1 MNIKSDY
8 IIVGA
13 GSAGCVLASRLTEN
27 PKCTVTLI
35 EAGGNDINPLI
46 HIPAG
51 YVKTMLNPNIN
62 WMYKTQSSSVLNN
75 RNIDFPRG
83 KVLGGSSAINGMLYV
98 RGQAADYDS
107 WAKLGNKGWAF
118 KDLLPYFTRSQNSE
132 EIEKN
137 SLRKDYLNK
146 KFHGIGGPLN
156 VADIRSNYEI
166 LDKLII
172 AAETCGYPKNND
184 FNGKSQEGFGYYQV
198 TQKNGLRAS
207 TKHSFL
213 DPIKNRKNLN
223 VLTNCHV
230 KSLIFQNNDFETSN
244 SRKVIGINYFQQNLE
259 KKLYVNQEVIIS
271 AGTINSPQIL
281 ELSGIGEPQTLKNLG
296 IAVRNEVPGVG
307 NNLSDHFISR
317 LSWELKRNISLNKS
331 ARGIPFLI
339 EILKFLFLRKGLLS
353 LPAGI
358 LGGFVK
364 SNNKL
369 ENPDIQFHIAHA
381 SFENPEKRIF
391 HKFPGITL
399 GPCQLKPKSKGH
411 VHITSKNPFSPPKI
425 QPNYLENH
433 LDQQVH
439 IAGMKIAREIM
450 GSDLMTREIIR
461 ETKPG
466 ENLRSNEDLIDY
478 AKQTGVTLYHPTSTC
493 KMGPNIRQ
501 GDVVNDKLEVYGMS
515 GLRIVDASIM
525 PQIVSGNTNA
535 PTIMIAEKG
544 ADLIRGQ

>member
-1 MNIKSDY
+1 MNIQSDY

-13 GSAGCVLASRLTEN
+13 GSAGCVLASRLTED

-62 WMYKTQSSSVLNN
+62 WMYKTQSSSLIHN
-75 RNIDFPRG
+75 RRIDFPRG
-83 KVLGGSSAINGMLYV
+83 KVLGGSSAINGMLYI
-98 RGQAADYDS
+98 RGQASDYDGWS
-107 WAKLGNKGWAF
+107 KIGNKGWSF
-118 KDLLPYFTRSQNSE
+118 KDLLPYFIRSQHAE

-137 SLRKDYLNK
+137 LLRKNDLNK
-146 KFHGIGGPLN
+146 NYHGIGGPLN
-156 VADIRSNYEI
+156 VSDIRSHYEI

-172 AAETCGYPKNND
+172 AAESFGYPKNKD
-184 FNGKSQEGFGYYQV
+184 FNGHSQEGFGYYQV

-213 DPIKNRKNLN
+213 DPIRNRKNLN
-223 VLTNCHV
+223 ILTKCHV

-244 SRKVIGINYFQQNLE
+244 SRKVIGINYFQDNQE
-259 KKLYVNQEVIIS
+259 KKLHAHHEVIIS
-271 AGTINSPQIL
+271 AGSINSPQIL
-281 ELSGIGEPQTLKNLG
+281 ELSGIGEPHILKNLG
-296 IAVRNEVPGVG
+296 ISVRNELPGVG

-317 LSWELKRNISLNKS
+317 LSWELKRNISLNNK
-331 ARGIPFLI
+331 ARGIPFLV
-339 EILKFLFLRKGLLS
+339 EIIKYLLFRKGLLS

-364 SNNKL
+364 SNNAL
-369 ENPDIQFHIAHA
+369 RNPDIQFHIAHA

-411 VHITSKNPFSPPKI
+411 VHITSKNPFSPPEI
-425 QPNYLENH
+425 QPNYLEND
-433 LDQQVH
+433 LDQKVH
-439 IAGMKIAREIM
+439 IAGIKIARKIM
-450 GSDLMTREIIR
+450 SSELMAKEIIR
-461 ETKPG
+461 EIRPG
-466 ENLRSNEDLIDY
+466 KNLNTDKELLDY

-493 KMGPNIRQ
+493 KMGPNIKK
-501 GDVVNDKLEVYGMS
+501 GDVVNNKLEVYGIK

-525 PQIVSGNTNA
+525 PEIVSGNTNA

-544 ADLIRGQ
+544 ADLIKGK